1 MLAAILRWTLAGAR
15 LQVAA
20 RQDVNTQSADIL
32 AEPRRPLRIIKS
44 SPLARRT
51 RNVLPFAKTTCL
63 LTGGWTATLEVVVA
77 RRCAKTKSV
86 TFHLPR
92 ARRTSNVLPFV
103 KPSILTGGWPAT
115 LEVVAT
121 KRCAKTKSAT
131 FHLPRP
137 LASIQAARRASLKPE
152 RHGAGMSWGVSRAR
166 LMM

>member
-77 RRCAKTKSV
+77 RRCAKTM
-86 TFHLPR
+86 F
-92 ARRTSNVLPFV
+92 
-103 KPSILTGGWPAT
+103 AT
-115 LEVVAT
+115 LTQQVRMGLAAA
-121 KRCAKTKSAT
+121 R
-131 FHLPRP
+131 LPAAARHP
-137 LASIQAARRASLKPE
+137 LTIRHQVILALIQTARRASLKPE
-152 RHGAGMSWGVSRAR
+152 KHGAGMSWGVSRAR
-166 LMM
+166 LMMSRMCAPKEMA